1 MVKSNKLK
9 NILVVLI
16 FVIPSLIMV
25 FIALR
30 QREHKKESFAPFESI
45 FHDWKKGTFV
55 SLTNEDLIQ
64 TSTSNLIEQAE
75 NINLLSPEQKHDL
88 HGELVRGFKGFS
100 AAEFADFWAFR
111 CPSNYSE
118 PLRWNQQSLN
128 DLKRMMPTSSQV
140 QEAIA
145 EGKVPNPERV
155 RGYSLDT
162 DENLF
167 HYAWIGLTDA
177 RTQKSH
183 KRIYCDDSWR
193 AVAFDE
199 SKIWIGTNLPTL
211 TALVS
216 SEKHVG
222 IYSKP
227 ATFAFAERCYSK
239 SALGCNVRL
248 IISGLDDF
256 EPIYT
261 VYLQFSYD
269 EESKCW
275 LPIALC
281 AGISGER
288 VNYIF

>member
-1 MVKSNKLK
+1 MEKTNKLK
-9 NILVVLI
+9 TVVILLI
-16 FVIPSLIMV
+16 FVIPMLIMAIV
-25 FIALR
+25 ALR
-30 QREHKKESFAPFESI
+30 QRAHKKETFAAFESI
-45 FHDWKKGTFV
+45 FNDWKAGAFV

-64 TSTSNLIEQAE
+64 TSTSNIIEQAE
-75 NINLLSPEQKHDL
+75 NINLLSPEQKNDL

-100 AAEFADFWAFR
+100 TAEFADFWAFR
-111 CPSNYSE
+111 CPSNYSG
-118 PLRWNQQSLN
+118 PLRWNRQSLD
-128 DLKRMMPTSSQV
+128 DLKTMMPTPSQV
-140 QEAIA
+140 QAAIA
-145 EGKVPNPERV
+145 GGKMPNPERIK
-155 RGYSLDT
+155 GYSLDT

-193 AVAFDE
+193 AVAFDK

-211 TALVS
+211 TALAS
-216 SEKHVG
+216 SEKHIG
-222 IYSKP
+222 IYFKP
-227 ATFAFAERCYSK
+227 ADFAFAERCYSK

-256 EPIYT
+256 EPIYPI
-261 VYLQFSYD
+261 YLQFSYD

-281 AGISGER
+281 AGIMGER
-288 VNYIF
+288 LDYIF